1 MSWACGHIT
10 ELLLIKKNYFR
21 SDYSKASLR
30 YDVQKN
36 SHDFVLG
43 QYVVSATG
51 AEVNIG
57 LDIVYLS
64 DTSSL
69 HVTDI
74 THVVVSEVFCVQWP
88 RLHNN
93 PVTNLQPSW

>member
-10 ELLLIKKNYFR
+10 EMLLIKKDYFR
-21 SDYSKASLR
+21 PDYSKASLR
-30 YDVQKN
+30 YDVQKK

-43 QYVVSATG
+43 QYVVPATG
-51 AEVNIG
+51 AEVNID

-69 HVTDI
+69 HVPDS
-74 THVVVSEVFCVQWP
+74 THVVASEVF
-88 RLHNN
+88 LSS
-93 PVTNLQPSW
+93 PVCQFSPFM